1 MENNVYQSFFSD
13 LFLSGAVYSFKQNN
27 DDTKIA
33 AACAEGW
40 HLNCPEPS
48 LSPSPR
54 PWCIALFITS
64 FHDRGNRR
72 CPGTKT
78 NARHVEPGVFF
89 YGFIFFFLLDPAPFL
104 FVDLKVLMSLPHS
117 LFFTLY
123 ALCFCFET
131 RVPILYCLSC
141 WVSPKEHF
149 GDRNILHSLG
159 RAEGFNHILS
169 PQEVGGDRW
178 QWCLK
183 HQELDILLRKP
194 LHRTYQELSWLG
206 HSPRRDIGDLLDP
219 SCCFRGISPLTTIP
233 VPLPSSSSDMDGT
246 LGNSDCQGDGLLA
259 WSPLFYP
266 IVTPKKK
273 VHMACICIKVGLTER
288 RGFNYSCLLLVLI
301 FPAVYW
307 GGVGGKKPGMYI

>member
-48 LSPSPR
+48 LSPSPQ

-78 NARHVEPGVFF
+78 NARHVEPCVLF
-89 YGFIFFFLLDPAPFL
+89 YGFILFYFFPFGPCPFPL
-104 FVDLKVLMSLPHS
+104 CRPKSTHVLPHS

-131 RVPILYCLSC
+131 RVPMLYCLSC
-141 WVSPKEHF
+141 WISPKEHF
-149 GDRNILHSLG
+149 GDKNILHSLG

-183 HQELDILLRKP
+183 HQELAILLRKP

-219 SCCFRGISPLTTIP
+219 SCCLGESL
-233 VPLPSSSSDMDGT
+233 PLP
-246 LGNSDCQGDGLLA
+246 
-259 WSPLFYP
+259 PFLFP
-266 IVTPKKK
+266 CPPPAQTWMVLWEIVT
-273 VHMACICIKVGLTER
+273 VRVMA
-288 RGFNYSCLLLVLI
+288 
-301 FPAVYW
+301 YW
-307 GGVGGKKPGMYI
+307 PDPHFFIL